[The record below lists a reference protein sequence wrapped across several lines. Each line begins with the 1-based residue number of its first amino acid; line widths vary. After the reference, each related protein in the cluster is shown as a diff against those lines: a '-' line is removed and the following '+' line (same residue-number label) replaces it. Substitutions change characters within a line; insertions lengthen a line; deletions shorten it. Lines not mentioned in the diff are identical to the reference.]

1 MGCLEA
7 GVIEKDLENEIDKS
21 KHLQGSLIR
30 RSETRISHGAVYRRT
45 ARSLREGKSVCEG
58 AGTLALGVL

>member
-1 MGCLEA
+1 ML
-7 GVIEKDLENEIDKS
+7 EKDLENGIDRN

-45 ARSLREGKSVCEG
+45 ARSLREGKSVCG
-58 AGTLALGVL
+58 RAGTLALGVP